1 MQKMGEDVEKDFA
14 KMPKTVARAM
24 NELKNAFGSIVADTN
39 NVTGST
45 TSLADSI
52 AEFATS
58 VTENKAEIIGFFT
71 DVLSLAKGTGEAI
84 LNIAASMRGWK
95 AVGAGRL
102 SLSKFMMMNPEELKE
117 WASTFD
123 TEKAKINKKLHK
135 LYESLEV
142 YGLSRASNRDAK
154 MEEFRTEIRE
164 LEKRRSQIVWE
175 ERERALSERV
185 KQDFPGYERGTSGY
199 RKGEEPPAPA
209 APGTMEDVP
218 VWTPSED
225 EKILLEG
232 YKKELQ
238 YIQQIQAASTT
249 TVQKYNEES
258 ARTYSLMKDNMITPE
273 ERRAYLESLQDDMEK
288 GADYTNSFLQQV
300 QTVGE
305 TVSGRLEDGFVRA
318 FEAASTGAKSF
329 GDIAMD
335 VLKSIASEIV
345 RMSVAKP
352 AASFLSGFLTN
363 LVTGAATGAATSG
376 GSTSSF
382 SASGGYWNSHSAKG
396 NVFSGAGISAY
407 SGSVVSQPTSFY
419 ANGGNVMGEA
429 GPEAILPLK
438 RGASGKLGVETTGG
452 QEQAQNVTVQ
462 IQAVDAKSFADLTK
476 RNPGAIVGPILQAMQ
491 AGNQGLRATMKT
503 VVA

>member
-1 MQKMGEDVEKDFA
+1 
-14 KMPKTVARAM
+14 
-24 NELKNAFGSIVADTN
+24 
-39 NVTGST
+39 
-45 TSLADSI
+45 
-52 AEFATS
+52 
-58 VTENKAEIIGFFT
+58 
-71 DVLSLAKGTGEAI
+71 
-84 LNIAASMRGWK
+84 
-95 AVGAGRL
+95 
-102 SLSKFMMMNPEELKE
+102 
-117 WASTFD
+117 
-123 TEKAKINKKLHK
+123 
-135 LYESLEV
+135 
-142 YGLSRASNRDAK
+142 
-154 MEEFRTEIRE
+154 
-164 LEKRRSQIVWE
+164 
-175 ERERALSERV
+175 
-185 KQDFPGYERGTSGY
+185 
-199 RKGEEPPAPA
+199 
-209 APGTMEDVP
+209 
-218 VWTPSED
+218 
-225 EKILLEG
+225 
-232 YKKELQ
+232 
-238 YIQQIQAASTT
+238 
-249 TVQKYNEES
+249 
-258 ARTYSLMKDNMITPE
+258 MKDNMITPE

-363 LVTGAATGAATSG
+363 LVTGAASG
-376 GSTSSF
+376 GGT
-382 SASGGYWNSHSAKG
+382 ASAKG
-396 NVFSGAGISAY
+396 NVFQGAGISAY